1 MKITSHL
8 TEYHDNIYYALDTTK
23 KFLLPFYY
31 IYFNGVQICEWKS
44 RCNFERI
51 GGVMNLLQC
60 PEKILTFSLLFDIIW
75 HQHWLNFQFASRYFN
90 PSVCSTKKHQN
101 QFHENFKFLSPNLQ
115 HKKPERKKFVFYIIL
130 TFPGHF
136 YLIFHLCCDKVM
148 KAFHFRTKLLLCFFV
163 ILFAWK
169 LDNGTLNKQS
179 RTLMFFMMEQQCW
192 GFSVQHEYFWNGKD
206 NFSTLA
212 NFNDFLWKDL
222 FKVEIKL
229 KIKLFGRIL
238 LMQMRLNS
246 VRRLKIDF

>member
-51 GGVMNLLQC
+51 WGVMNLLQC

-101 QFHENFKFLSPNLQ
+101 QFHENFYIFVTKFTAQKP
-115 HKKPERKKFVFYIIL
+115 KPERKKFVFYIIL

-179 RTLMFFMMEQQCW
+179 RTLMFFMIEEECNVEVFLFNMNIFGMEKIISRLWQILMT
-192 GFSVQHEYFWNGKD
+192 FSERTY
-206 NFSTLA
+206 L
-212 NFNDFLWKDL
+212 
-222 FKVEIKL
+222 KL
-229 KIKLFGRIL
+229 
-238 LMQMRLNS
+238 RLNWKS
-246 VRRLKIDF
+246 NFLEGYCWCRWD